1 MTELAANDPLPK
13 PKRDIAPILLPIALA
28 LLVIPLV
35 GSPSTWLTLTAA
47 SLAMGMMI
55 FIMASGLTLVFGLMD
70 VLNFGHGAF
79 IAVGAYVAT
88 LVLAPFAASIQA
100 DSLWMNLAVL
110 APAALL
116 SMAVSGALGLVVER
130 VLILPVYG
138 QHLKQILMTTGGLI
152 VAEQTLYA
160 LWGPQI
166 IPMPLPTS
174 LRGSFILGD
183 VAIAKYRVLATLIGL
198 AVFIAIQLVLN
209 RTKLGLLIRAGV
221 ENREMVEALALSHP
235 PPVPRRVHDG
245 LRARRPRRSDVGA
258 LSRAGPRLHERRPH
272 RADLHRRHHRR
283 PRVDRRLLHRRDPGG
298 DGRQLRRLPGAET
311 RPRLQHPADGRH
323 SDVAAARPLC
333 GDQPMMIL
341 SGDPPRSRVLT
352 LVLVLI
358 ILALAATPFL
368 FPGAKALNVAAKICV
383 FAALV
388 ASYDLLLG
396 YTGSVSFAHTMFYGI
411 GSYAIAIALYG
422 MGPNWAA
429 VATGIVVGL
438 PLAALLALAI
448 GLFSLRVAAIFFA
461 MITLAVAS
469 AFQVLASQ
477 LSWLTGGEDGRSFQL
492 PELLRP
498 GTVLISRNLFG
509 FEVNGRILTYYLVL
523 AISAL
528 MILAL
533 LRVVNSPFGRVL
545 QAIRE
550 NRFRAEALGFRTVF
564 HLTYANCLAAL
575 VAASAG
581 ILNALWLRYAGPD
594 TSLSFSIMLDILLMV
609 VIGGMGT
616 IYGAIIGA
624 TIFILAQNYLQS
636 LMGVASKAAS
646 EAGLPLLPGLLHP
659 DRWLLW
665 LGLLFIA
672 SVYFFPTGV
681 VGRLRSGGGDKSAGA
696 SH

>member
-1 MTELAANDPLPK
+1 
-13 PKRDIAPILLPIALA
+13 
-28 LLVIPLV
+28 
-35 GSPSTWLTLTAA
+35 
-47 SLAMGMMI
+47 
-55 FIMASGLTLVFGLMD
+55 
-70 VLNFGHGAF
+70 
-79 IAVGAYVAT
+79 
-88 LVLAPFAASIQA
+88 
-100 DSLWMNLAVL
+100 
-110 APAALL
+110 
-116 SMAVSGALGLVVER
+116 
-130 VLILPVYG
+130 
-138 QHLKQILMTTGGLI
+138 
-152 VAEQTLYA
+152 
-160 LWGPQI
+160 
-166 IPMPLPTS
+166 
-174 LRGSFILGD
+174 
-183 VAIAKYRVLATLIGL
+183 
-198 AVFIAIQLVLN
+198 
-209 RTKLGLLIRAGV
+209 
-221 ENREMVEALALSHP
+221 
-235 PPVPRRVHDG
+235 
-245 LRARRPRRSDVGA
+245 
-258 LSRAGPRLHERRPH
+258 
-272 RADLHRRHHRR
+272 
-283 PRVDRRLLHRRDPGG
+283 
-298 DGRQLRRLPGAET
+298 
-311 RPRLQHPADGRH
+311 
-323 SDVAAARPLC
+323 
-333 GDQPMMIL
+333 MMIL

-352 LVLVLI
+352 LVLVVI

-498 GTVLISRNLFG
+498 GTVLISKNLFG
-509 FEVNGRILTYYLVL
+509 FEINGRILTFYLVF
-523 AISAL
+523 AVSAL

-575 VAASAG
+575 VAAGAG

-636 LMGVASKAAS
+636 LMGVASNAAN

-681 VGRLRSGGGDKSAGA
+681 VGRLRQAGGDKSAGS